1 MGVPLTEAREVALA
15 MRNNAKAGGDPL
27 AERPM
32 DLRIASYGY
41 RAAFR
46 D

>member
-1 MGVPLTEAREVALA
+1 MSVPLTEAREAALA
-15 MRNNAKAGGDPL
+15 MRNNAKAGSYPL

-32 DLRIASYGY
+32 EQRIASYGY
-41 RAAFR
+41 RAVFH